1 MSTFLEP
8 RAFAARALRARRLS
22 ARSRGCWKTAWT
34 RRKDP
39 RLRGDD
45 ENWRGDDENWRGDD
59 ENWRGQGGCK
69 QGDASP
75 AFVKLSMI
83 S

>member
-1 MSTFLEP
+1 VSEMSTFLEP

-45 ENWRGDDENWRGDD
+45 ENWRGDDENWRG
-59 ENWRGQGGCK
+59 QGGCK
-69 QGDASP
+69 QGEPSP